1 VDGADTEVTATR
13 RGRPPSDHSAK
24 RAELLAAATTV
35 LARQGYAGTSLRRV
49 AQRAGCT
56 TGAVTYYFTSKKALL
71 LALAEDRFDTYD
83 AMLRDLSEG
92 TDLREHL
99 RQWLARATGD
109 PEFWPV
115 MSQLLA
121 QARFEPD
128 LAEVV
133 ERRYARF
140 RTAYTAIIA
149 AGQRRGAVR
158 DDIPAE
164 RLADQLTSVA
174 DGWMLM
180 FPFEPERFT
189 PDRAGALVDTA
200 VALMA
205 PAGPSAIS
213 PGPVGR
219 RD

>member
-1 VDGADTEVTATR
+1 MDGVDTEVTATR
-13 RGRPPSDHSAK
+13 RGRPPGDHPAR
-24 RAELLAAATTV
+24 RAELLRAAISV
-35 LARQGYAGTSLRRV
+35 LARESYAGTSLRRV

-56 TGAVTYYFTSKKALL
+56 TGAVTYYFASKKALL
-71 LALAEDRFDTYD
+71 LALAEDCFDTYD

-92 TDLREHL
+92 ADLREL
-99 RQWLARATGD
+99 LGEWLARTTGD

-149 AGQRRGAVR
+149 AEQRRGAVR

-164 RLADQLTSVA
+164 LLADQLTSVA

-180 FPFEPERFT
+180 SPFEPERFT
-189 PDRAGALVDTA
+189 PDRAEALVDTA
-200 VALMA
+200 VALIA
-205 PAGPSAIS
+205 PTGPPATR
-213 PGPVGR
+213 PGPIGQ
-219 RD
+219 